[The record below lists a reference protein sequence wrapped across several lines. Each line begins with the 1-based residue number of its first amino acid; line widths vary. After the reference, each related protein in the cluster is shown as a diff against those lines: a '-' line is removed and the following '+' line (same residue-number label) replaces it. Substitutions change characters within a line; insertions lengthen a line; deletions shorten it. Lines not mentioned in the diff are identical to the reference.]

1 MRCSSDACLCE
12 SSGAAEQLETLIV
25 PSLDWQT
32 CMHERGAVLWEM
44 YCAVQGQGRRGK
56 NPQKLETHSMNYWNN
71 RLGKANRCLA
81 LVGKLYLWAVKLS
94 VSHPG
99 TDRRALLYYV
109 CHFKNTVVSVTYA
122 RFHSHAPLRIT
133 SGVPTPPGIKAL
145 SCTNSSCCFLV
156 FGGGWSGGEQTRH
169 AKLMRLPEKYV
180 CRACTAFPDS
190 TLERL
195 WARSH

>member
-12 SSGAAEQLETLIV
+12 STGAAEQLETLIA

-56 NPQKLETHSMNYWNN
+56 KLGTHSMNYWNN
-71 RLGKANRCLA
+71 RLGKANCCLA

-94 VSHPG
+94 VFHSG

-109 CHFKNTVVSVTYA
+109 CHFKNTSVSVTYA

-133 SGVPTPPGIKAL
+133 SGVPTPPGIKVL
-145 SCTNSSCCFLV
+145 SCTNSTLLFSVFSFLCFFL
-156 FGGGWSGGEQTRH
+156 FFLGGVGGDQT
-169 AKLMRLPEKYV
+169 
-180 CRACTAFPDS
+180 C
-190 TLERL
+190 
-195 WARSH
+195 